1 MRRATLF
8 GLVVGVPVSLLFLW
22 LAFRNADVDAVWDA
36 AREADLGQLLLAVP
50 AIALVYVFQAARWR
64 RIAGSARPALGG
76 FFEMVVGAV
85 ACNNVL
91 PGRLGEWFRARWL
104 GVAAPMSYGRALGT
118 VGLDRGSDLLT
129 LFLFLVVSLPFV
141 ASATWVGEIVAG
153 AAVLV
158 ALLILALA
166 AARIYARVK
175 HRERRERGRLRR
187 IVRDTIDLLAEPLGR
202 RRVAVVLAL
211 SVLAWAAFALAV
223 WLVARSLGVELGV
236 VDCLFVTAVLN
247 LGVAIPSSPGFVG
260 TYQWLAVAALGVFD
274 IARED
279 ALAFSFLLQATWYVP
294 TTLVGGAL
302 VLFRLDWGIRG
313 RPRGVV

>member
-1 MRRATLF
+1 MDEATETAATPERSTRRATLF

-36 AREADLGQLLLAVP
+36 AREADLGLLLLAVP
-50 AIALVYVFQAARWR
+50 AIALVYIFQAARWR
-64 RIAGSARPALGG
+64 RIADSEHPALGG

-187 IVRDTIDLLAEPLGR
+187 IVRDTIDRSPSP
-202 RRVAVVLAL
+202 
-211 SVLAWAAFALAV
+211 SV
-223 WLVARSLGVELGV
+223 GV
-236 VDCLFVTAVLN
+236 VWPSCSGSA
-247 LGVAIPSSPGFVG
+247 SSPGRPSRSPCG
-260 TYQWLAVAALGVFD
+260 SWP
-274 IARED
+274 ARSGSSS
-279 ALAFSFLLQATWYVP
+279 ASSTASS
-294 TTLVGGAL
+294 
-302 VLFRLDWGIRG
+302 
-313 RPRGVV
+313 

>member
-22 LAFRNADVDAVWDA
+22 LAFRSADVDAVWDA
-36 AREADLGQLLLAVP
+36 AREADLGLLLLAVP

-64 RIAGSARPALGG
+64 RIADSEHPALGG

-202 RRVAVVLAL
+202 RRVAVVLGL

-236 VDCLFVTAVLN
+236 VDCIFVTAVLN

-294 TTLVGGAL
+294 TTLVGGVL

>member
-22 LAFRNADVDAVWDA
+22 LAFRSADVDAVWDA
-36 AREADLGQLLLAVP
+36 AREADLGLLLLAMP

-64 RIAGSARPALGG
+64 RIADSEHPALGV

-91 PGRLGEWFRARWL
+91 PGRLGEFFRARWL

-141 ASATWVGEIVAG
+141 ASTAWVGEIVAG
-153 AAVLV
+153 GAVLV

-211 SVLAWAAFALAV
+211 SVLAWAAFAFAV
-223 WLVARSLGVELGV
+223 WLVARSLGIELDV
-236 VDCLFVTAVLN
+236 VDCIFVTAVLN

-260 TYQWLAVAALGVFD
+260 TYQWLAVSALGVFD
-274 IARED
+274 VARED

-313 RPRGVV
+313 RPRGVL